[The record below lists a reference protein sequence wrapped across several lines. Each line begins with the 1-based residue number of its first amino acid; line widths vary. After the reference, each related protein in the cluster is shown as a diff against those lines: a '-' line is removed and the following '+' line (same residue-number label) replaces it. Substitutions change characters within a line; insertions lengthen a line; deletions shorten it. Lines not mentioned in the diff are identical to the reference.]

1 MSAISFFN
9 RCICVLLFL
18 LLNPGQVFNNFLNP
32 ETATLKINFLKNIT
46 ENVLKE
52 KNADT
57 LLLLQRGQDINCPLN
72 IFIIDGLPIL
82 RLDEST
88 VVPIKFVYNSQAI
101 ALICMSELADSILLS
116 VLAKNLDRM
125 RDARILIWL
134 ESSQENLEECLNI
147 ICDYARKYNFVNLIV
162 LHSSNSLQKSIV
174 AYRLQP
180 FPDPSL
186 RRISHIFISTIFPEV
201 WHNFHNKSALLIP
214 SLYPPSS
221 FIRTD
226 RKSGEPKL
234 VGHLDVLMFE
244 FAKKHNIN
252 VKLLRPLNKLVNVSP
267 KIEYKLVLN
276 NKVDFATYFSNWAPD
291 MECTSVVNM
300 AHQFIVVP
308 CGKPIGIGDVYK
320 SLKNFVLMILVVY
333 LIISLVTTLVE
344 AATCRIFGRTYRF
357 SYGNLFVNLN
367 AFRWVFGISSDVH
380 RDRRSMSLHQIIM
393 VMCIFSMI
401 GCCFFNA
408 NLSTFLTKRP
418 QYGTIKNFKELKE
431 SRLPVVY
438 ADIFREIV
446 LKGIKAIELNL
457 TESQIVF
464 VPNKKRIRM
473 ILAQNTSNAYHIFDK
488 FWEAIKKYQQNYKRE
503 VLCQTPG
510 LNIFGVIPN
519 QAILPPN
526 SIYLQALNNFI
537 DWAQDLGLNK
547 HWIQSSINQMIAYST
562 RSQEHS
568 HATPLNFDDLK
579 WVWYLLGL
587 CYITSILVFVGEI
600 CVKFWQT
607 RRQPRLQFVV

>member
-1 MSAISFFN
+1 N
-9 RCICVLLFL
+9 CCIFVLLFL
-18 LLNPGQVFNNFLNP
+18 LLNTDQVVNNFLNP
-32 ETATLKINFLKNIT
+32 ETVNFKINFLKNIT

-52 KNADT
+52 KKADT
-57 LLLLQRGQDINCPLN
+57 LLLLQRGQDFNCPLN
-72 IFIIDGLPIL
+72 KFIIEGLPIL

-88 VVPIKFVYNSQAI
+88 VVPVKFVYNSQAI
-101 ALICMSELADSILLS
+101 AVVCISELADSILLS
-116 VLAKNLDRM
+116 VLAKDLDRM
-125 RDARILIWL
+125 RDARIIIWL
-134 ESSQENLEECLNI
+134 EIAQENLEECLSA
-147 ICDYARKYNFVNLIV
+147 ICENSRNYNFVNLIV

-174 AYRLQP
+174 GYRLQP

-186 RRISHIFISTIFPEV
+186 WQISNIFTSTIFPEV
-201 WHNFHNKSALLIP
+201 WHNFQNKSALIIP
-214 SLYPPSS
+214 PLYPPSS

-226 RKSGEPKL
+226 RKSGELKL
-234 VGHLDVLMFE
+234 VGHLDVLMLE

-252 VKLLRPLNKLVNVSP
+252 LKLPQAMNKLDNVSP
-267 KIEYKLVLN
+267 KIGYKLVLN
-276 NKVDFATYFSNWAPD
+276 NKVDFASYLSNCAPE

-300 AHQFIVVP
+300 AHHFIIVP

-320 SLKNFVLMILVVY
+320 SLKNFLLMILAVY

-344 AATCRIFGRTYRF
+344 AATCRIFGRRYRF

-367 AFRWVFGISSDVH
+367 AFRWVFGLSSDVH

-401 GCCFFNA
+401 VCCFFNA

-418 QYGTIKNFKELKE
+418 QDGTIKNFKELKE
-431 SRLPVVY
+431 SRIPVIY

-446 LKGIKAIELNL
+446 LQGIKANTVNL
-457 TESQIVF
+457 SESQIVF
-464 VPNKKRIRM
+464 MTNKKRLRM
-473 ILAQNTSNAYHIFDK
+473 ILAQNTSNAYHVFDE
-488 FWEAIKKYQQNYKRE
+488 FWEAIKKYQNNYKRE

-519 QAILPPN
+519 HAILPPN

-537 DWAQDLGLNK
+537 DWAKDLGLNQ
-547 HWIQSSINQMIAYST
+547 HWIQSSINQVIAFSN
-562 RSQEHS
+562 RSQEQS
-568 HATPLNFDDLK
+568 QATPLNFDDLK
-579 WVWYLLGL
+579 WVWCLLGL

-600 CVKFWQT
+600 CVK
-607 RRQPRLQFVV
+607 